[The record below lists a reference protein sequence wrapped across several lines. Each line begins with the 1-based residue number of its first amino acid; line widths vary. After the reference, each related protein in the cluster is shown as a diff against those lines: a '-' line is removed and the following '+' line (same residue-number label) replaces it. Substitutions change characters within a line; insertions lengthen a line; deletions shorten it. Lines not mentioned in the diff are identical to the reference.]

1 MALFMAAG
9 GRCQMCGDILSGDWH
24 ADHRVPWSAGGP
36 TDLLNGQA
44 LCVSCNL
51 KKGSRQMKTKFQDEY
66 NLPAGIELR
75 DWQKEAIDEF
85 MSRISSRGIDLKVF
99 LSFLCVACPGAGKTI
114 YMLAV
119 AYLLRQLGIITWI
132 EICVPS
138 TYLTLQVAATAKKLF
153 GLDLWHGS
161 ALDMPN
167 NEEFHGR
174 VSTYQAVCMGPDV
187 WRAKCSSESV
197 FLIADEVHHVGD
209 EKAWGE
215 TFKFA
220 FNGAKYRLLTSGTP
234 FRSDNQPIPYVNYA
248 EDDKGNLVS
257 KSDYV
262 YGYGDALRD
271 GVCRHVVFLSYDGR
285 MEWLSGSKTYNKSFS
300 EDLPLSENSKRRRTC
315 LKADGEWIEKVIE
328 DADARLSR
336 IRGSNEFDPGAHEDA
351 GGLVVC
357 IDKEH
362 ANRVAKVLERKTGE
376 KPVVVT
382 SDDLDPLKKIKDFSN
397 SKARWIVA
405 VKMVSEG
412 IDIPR
417 LRVEIYATNVM
428 TEMYFRQIMGR
439 IVRVIGNYDDETSY
453 MYIYDDAQLV
463 EFAQK
468 VREEINH
475 VIKQQEEEENNLSSE
490 AEKSDAQQLP
500 LIPFLPISSNGVE
513 SRHLLNGESYGSEEL
528 AAVRGHATALGI
540 PEAKVAELMR
550 RIKPEIQA
558 MLADKPSE
566 QQDAPVQEDQFMT
579 KTELL
584 SDLRKRI
591 KPLAHRLAR
600 ILSPDDPDFQLIH
613 RHWMHG
619 YPGSQGQSKANEQEL
634 RHKIDWLKFCI
645 AHAMLTPVKT
655 YLEMLND

>member
-1 MALFMAAG
+1 
-9 GRCQMCGDILSGDWH
+9 
-24 ADHRVPWSAGGP
+24 
-36 TDLLNGQA
+36 
-44 LCVSCNL
+44 
-51 KKGSRQMKTKFQDEY
+51 
-66 NLPAGIELR
+66 
-75 DWQKEAIDEF
+75 
-85 MSRISSRGIDLKVF
+85 
-99 LSFLCVACPGAGKTI
+99 
-114 YMLAV
+114 
-119 AYLLRQLGIITWI
+119 
-132 EICVPS
+132 
-138 TYLTLQVAATAKKLF
+138 
-153 GLDLWHGS
+153 
-161 ALDMPN
+161 
-167 NEEFHGR
+167 
-174 VSTYQAVCMGPDV
+174 
-187 WRAKCSSESV
+187 
-197 FLIADEVHHVGD
+197 
-209 EKAWGE
+209 
-215 TFKFA
+215 
-220 FNGAKYRLLTSGTP
+220 
-234 FRSDNQPIPYVNYA
+234 
-248 EDDKGNLVS
+248 
-257 KSDYV
+257 
-262 YGYGDALRD
+262 
-271 GVCRHVVFLSYDGR
+271 
-285 MEWLSGSKTYNKSFS
+285 
-300 EDLPLSENSKRRRTC
+300 
-315 LKADGEWIEKVIE
+315 
-328 DADARLSR
+328 
-336 IRGSNEFDPGAHEDA
+336 
-351 GGLVVC
+351 
-357 IDKEH
+357 
-362 ANRVAKVLERKTGE
+362 
-376 KPVVVT
+376 
-382 SDDLDPLKKIKDFSN
+382 
-397 SKARWIVA
+397 
-405 VKMVSEG
+405 MVSEG